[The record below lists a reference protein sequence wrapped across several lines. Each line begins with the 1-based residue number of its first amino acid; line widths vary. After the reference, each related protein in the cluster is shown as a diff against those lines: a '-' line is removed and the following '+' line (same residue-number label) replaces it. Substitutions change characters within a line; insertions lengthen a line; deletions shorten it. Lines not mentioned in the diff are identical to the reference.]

1 MAAWEMPVGI
11 VLVIFGG
18 VSLALQS
25 GVNASLGSHI
35 TKPLAC
41 ECQTPCFCLRPWQRV
56 WTSALRSGIESDIAC
71 TRSLF

>member
-1 MAAWEMPVGI
+1 MAAWEVPLGV

-41 ECQTPCFCLRPWQRV
+41 EWLVRF
-56 WTSALRSGIESDIAC
+56 
-71 TRSLF
+71 SLMTA